1 MQPFTLTYQFFP
13 LLVTEASGCFILSL
27 HHSITSSVSKERF
40 FLIRTAPKSVVCNLS
55 RFESNSLVVYI
66 KKISLFSLKIMRSR
80 IKMIKRREAAGRA
93 GSDNCVCPS
102 LFAESQAV
110 TEHDAEAI
118 RMFLICH
125 ILLVHLISSVQF

>member
-1 MQPFTLTYQFFP
+1 
-13 LLVTEASGCFILSL
+13 
-27 HHSITSSVSKERF
+27 
-40 FLIRTAPKSVVCNLS
+40 
-55 RFESNSLVVYI
+55 
-66 KKISLFSLKIMRSR
+66 MRSR

-93 GSDNCVCPS
+93 GSDNYVCPS

-118 RMFLICH
+118 SMFLICH